1 MIKKVKKNS
10 GNVERFAQ
18 SNDLCWLVS
27 SSRDLDEELQELRED
42 VSRLYVASYPGI
54 NPLPT
59 LFAFFSRENKF
70 KIFSGM

>member
-1 MIKKVKKNS
+1 MSQTIVNF
-10 GNVERFAQ
+10 ERFAQ
-18 SNDLCWLVS
+18 SNDLCWLES
-27 SSRDLDEELQELRED
+27 ASRDLDEELQELRED

>member
-27 SSRDLDEELQELRED
+27 SSRDLDEEL
-42 VSRLYVASYPGI
+42 
-54 NPLPT
+54 
-59 LFAFFSRENKF
+59 
-70 KIFSGM
+70 